1 MWRAVGRRTVLIMKS
16 FSILKFIASALV
28 LVAVC
33 GAVVIFDVTKLQ
45 REERRQTAAVAA
57 APSPANPSS
66 PTNQTNPISPT
77 NPSTP
82 DVKSESSSALAAT
95 EAKVA
100 AFAAEL
106 ALPPSMPA
114 TDPSVPSFDVARV
127 EDAGEAVIAGRA
139 APGAV
144 VELLR
149 GSERLDRAVA
159 DASGQFVMVPQRLP
173 AGSYELTLSA
183 KLPDGTV
190 TPSNQRVTV
199 AVNDQGGNSGPPRPR
214 TELIPET
221 APQARP
227 SSQPSSQPS
236 LQPAKP
242 QESAALQHARAAI
255 AATSAPE
262 EGVAR
267 SGVAPRILTK
277 IVSRGD
283 SLWRISRIAYGNGTQ
298 YAIVYRANRDRILNP
313 NLIHPGQV
321 LVLPTKRH

>member
-1 MWRAVGRRTVLIMKS
+1 MLRAVGRRTVLIMKS
-16 FSILKFIASALV
+16 FSILKLIVSALV

-33 GAVVIFDVTKLQ
+33 GAVLIFDVTKLQ
-45 REERRQTAAVAA
+45 REDRLQTAAVTA
-57 APSPANPSS
+57 APSPTNPSS
-66 PTNQTNPISPT
+66 PTNQTNPT
-77 NPSTP
+77 NPSKP
-82 DVKSESSSALAAT
+82 DVKSESSSALATT

-199 AVNDQGGNSGPPRPR
+199 AVNDQGGNSGRPR
-214 TELIPET
+214 TELVPET

-255 AATSAPE
+255 AANSAPE

>member
-1 MWRAVGRRTVLIMKS
+1 MKS
-16 FSILKFIASALV
+16 FSILKLIVSALV

-33 GAVVIFDVTKLQ
+33 GAVLIFDVTKLQ
-45 REERRQTAAVAA
+45 REDRLQTAAVTA
-57 APSPANPSS
+57 APSPTNPSS
-66 PTNQTNPISPT
+66 PTNQTNPT
-77 NPSTP
+77 NPSKP
-82 DVKSESSSALAAT
+82 DVKSESSSALATT

-199 AVNDQGGNSGPPRPR
+199 AVNDQGGNSGRPR

-255 AATSAPE
+255 AANSAPE

>member
-66 PTNQTNPISPT
+66 PTNQTNPTSPT

-106 ALPPSMPA
+106 SLPPSMPA
-114 TDPSVPSFDVARV
+114 TDQSVPSFDVARV

-199 AVNDQGGNSGPPRPR
+199 AVNDQGGNSGPARPR
-214 TELIPET
+214 TDLVPET

-227 SSQPSSQPS
+227 SSQPSV
-236 LQPAKP
+236 QPAKP
-242 QESAALQHARAAI
+242 QETAALQHARAAI
-255 AATSAPE
+255 AANSAPE
-262 EGVAR
+262 EGVAK

-277 IVSRGD
+277 VVSRGD

-298 YAIVYRANRDRILNP
+298 FAIVYRANRDRILNP